1 MKLRRSLQCAAIALG
16 CLVAPQI
23 PGYAQAITIFDAP
36 GSTRTYP
43 LSINPGG
50 QITGFYDGHG
60 FVRDASGTFSTFDV
74 PGAPE
79 TYPTSINPAGEITG
93 WYLTSG
99 TAHQGFVR
107 DARGTITSFDLPGV
121 ALPTSIND
129 AGAITGYYFSS
140 DAIHG
145 FVRDAPAD
153 TIPPG
158 TTPTNSPGP
167 NANGWNNTNVT
178 VTLNATDNPGG
189 SGVKQIQFSLSGAQS
204 GGGVV
209 NANTASVVISGEGTT
224 TLTYS
229 AQDNAGNAEPQKTLI
244 IQIDKTPPG
253 AGAVASPKPNGNSWN
268 NTNVTVTFSGTDAG
282 SGIDFCT
289 GAITLLGEGAGQSAS
304 GTCTDKA
311 GNTSAPAAA
320 TPPVISGMPAAGCS
334 LWPPNHKLVQVAVV
348 SAADPL
354 SGVAPGSFEVMG
366 TSNEPDADRAPQV
379 ASHEAMQGTLL
390 FNWRLVAEQDGF
402 TP

>member
-1 MKLRRSLQCAAIALG
+1 
-16 CLVAPQI
+16 
-23 PGYAQAITIFDAP
+23 
-36 GSTRTYP
+36 
-43 LSINPGG
+43 
-50 QITGFYDGHG
+50 
-60 FVRDASGTFSTFDV
+60 
-74 PGAPE
+74 
-79 TYPTSINPAGEITG
+79 AGEITG

-107 DARGTITSFDLPGV
+107 HARGTITSFDVPGAYSTVPASINPAGEITGVYWVAKDGGSFRQGFVRDARGTITSFNVLGASTTPTSINSAGEITGFYGGFSSGQGFVRDASGTITSFDLPGV

-129 AGAITGYYFSS
+129 AGAITGYYFGS

-158 TTPTNSPGP
+158 TTPTTSPGP

-253 AGAVASPKPNGNSWN
+253 AGAVAS
-268 NTNVTVTFSGTDAG
+268 
-282 SGIDFCT
+282 
-289 GAITLLGEGAGQSAS
+289 
-304 GTCTDKA
+304 
-311 GNTSAPAAA
+311 
-320 TPPVISGMPAAGCS
+320 
-334 LWPPNHKLVQVAVV
+334 
-348 SAADPL
+348 
-354 SGVAPGSFEVMG
+354 
-366 TSNEPDADRAPQV
+366 
-379 ASHEAMQGTLL
+379 
-390 FNWRLVAEQDGF
+390 
-402 TP
+402 